1 MSDRVYKLIETLK
14 EKTLLLKGECA
25 LERSKNNELTAKN
38 QALSTEL
45 AEKSITIESLK
56 EQINELMQK
65 HSEVKEQNVGQ
76 AEEGGISDE
85 QIDELVKEIEY
96 CIGQLK
102 K

>member
-14 EKTLLLKGECA
+14 EKILLLKDECA
-25 LERSKNNELTAKN
+25 LERSKNNELTAQNKGLT
-38 QALSTEL
+38 AEL
-45 AEKSITIESLK
+45 AEKSTAIESLN
-56 EQINELMQK
+56 EQINELATKQ
-65 HSEVKEQNVGQ
+65 SETKEQNVSQ
-76 AEEGGISDE
+76 TEESGISDE